1 MNYQGNIKDK
11 MLKIIVMKEIIL
23 MIIQDLIL

>member
-1 MNYQGNIKDK
+1 MSYQGNIKDK
-11 MLKIIVMKEIIL
+11 MLKIIAMKEIIL

>member
-1 MNYQGNIKDK
+1 MSYQGNIKDK

>member
-1 MNYQGNIKDK
+1 MSYQGNIKDK
-11 MLKIIVMKEIIL
+11 MLKINVMKEIIL